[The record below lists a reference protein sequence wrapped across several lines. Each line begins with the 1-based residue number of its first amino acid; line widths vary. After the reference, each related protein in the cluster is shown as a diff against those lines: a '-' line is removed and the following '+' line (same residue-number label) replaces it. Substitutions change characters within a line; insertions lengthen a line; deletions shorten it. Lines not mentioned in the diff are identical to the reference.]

1 MIRNH
6 SFKLLFFLVYPF
18 FVLIG
23 QNLPVNDLHKKLQ
36 QLDNKESIFQL
47 DTTRINLLCQ
57 LSELEVVS
65 SPKQSFSYLDTAE
78 QLAQKHQWQEGIML
92 VNYTRGFYY
101 MSHAQ
106 YMVSTEFLFK
116 SLYQAEQIKN
126 RVFEAKNL
134 SMLGLSFS
142 ELKDFKNAQINLQ
155 KALKIYQ
162 ILGDKIRYTRTLH
175 YIGLALATEKKH
187 SAALAYFEQAY
198 QQNLKLHI
206 HHMDI
211 YCLSSIG
218 SSQKELGRLDDALK
232 TFENLVTL
240 EEQYSDVPAYDKMI
254 TLCEIADIY
263 RIKKEFN
270 KAKPLFDKA
279 LVLDQKGGVDSYSR
293 TLYERLYLFYK
304 ELGNDKSALLFFEK
318 LSKIKE
324 KIGKQDLEQQVKNLK
339 FEYEYAKK
347 EIQLKASQLE
357 VNQEQQLRNISII
370 GIIVLLAGASWLWF
384 NRLQLSK
391 KNKQIYSQ
399 SLEISAAYAQLEDF
413 NKTLEQKVDQRT
425 HELKQANIELQQ
437 KNEEIL
443 TALFEGQTLER
454 KRVASELHDNL
465 GSMLSAMRYRLQILD
480 KEKLSGK
487 EQKIYDSI
495 LEMMGTAYA
504 EVRLISHNLLPAEL
518 EKKGLKG
525 AIEKLI
531 GDINLGQKLVIDLQM
546 DENILPKNK
555 RFELELYS
563 ICLELINN
571 IIKHS
576 EATQASISF
585 HEANN
590 QLIFTVSDNGKGIHP
605 EKSNGFGLKNIEKRV
620 NSNSGTLEIYS
631 KEFESTSIICKFPLE
646 QIN

>member
-1 MIRNH
+1 MFFTQP
-6 SFKLLFFLVYPF
+6 FKIIIFFAFPF
-18 FVLIG
+18 LALARP
-23 QNLPVNDLHKKLQ
+23 NSTLDSLHKKLN
-36 QLDNKESIFQL
+36 QLDKEGKSFPL
-47 DTTRINLLCQ
+47 DTVRINLLCQ

-78 QLAQKHQWQEGIML
+78 RLAKKHNWQEGIMRI
-92 VNYTRGFYY
+92 NYERGFYY

-175 YIGLALATEKKH
+175 YIGLALVNEKNH
-187 SAALAYFEQAY
+187 RAALAYFQHAY
-198 QQNLKLHI
+198 QQNLKLQI
-206 HHMDI
+206 HHMDM
-211 YCLSSIG
+211 YCLSGIG
-218 SSQKELGRLDDALK
+218 SSQKELGKFDDALK
-232 TFENLVTL
+232 TFEKLLIL
-240 EEQYSDVPAYDKMI
+240 EGQYADVPDYDKMVS
-254 TLCEIADIY
+254 LSEIADIY
-263 RIKKEFN
+263 RIKKKFN
-270 KAKPLFDKA
+270 KAKPLFDHA
-279 LVLDQKGGVDSYSR
+279 LSLDKKGGVDSYSR

-304 ELGNDKSALLFFEK
+304 ELGNNKAALLYFEK
-318 LSKIKE
+318 LSKIKD

-339 FEYEYAKK
+339 FEYEYAKQ
-347 EIQLKASQLE
+347 EIQLNASKLE
-357 VNQEQQLRNISII
+357 VSQEQQLRNISII
-370 GIIVLLAGASWLWF
+370 GLLVLLIGALWLWF
-384 NRLQLSK
+384 NRLELSK
-391 KNKQIYSQ
+391 KNKQIYTQ
-399 SLEISAAYAQLEDF
+399 SLEISKAYAQLEDF

-454 KRVASELHDNL
+454 KRVASELHNNL

-480 KEKLSGK
+480 KEKLSSK
-487 EQKIYDSI
+487 EQKVYDSI

-531 GDINLGQKLVIDLQM
+531 GDINLGQKLIIDLQM
-546 DENILPKNK
+546 DDDILPKNK

-571 IIKHS
+571 IIKHA
-576 EATQASISF
+576 EATQASVSF
-585 HEANN
+585 YEENN
-590 QLIFTVSDNGKGIHP
+590 LLIFTVSDNGKGMNL
-605 EKSNGFGLKNIEKRV
+605 EKSNGFGLKNIEQRV
-620 NSNSGTLEIYS
+620 QSNSGIMEIHT
-631 KEFESTSIICKFPLE
+631 KEFEKTAIICKFPLE
-646 QIN
+646 QIA